1 MKPKQG
7 LNILRVRR
15 GAQSKLDF
23 LRIRHL
29 RFIALLHELGS
40 LAAVAERVAVSPS
53 AASMMLREI
62 DNLIGTQLFR
72 RAGRGMAPTQEGEGL
87 LARVHTILGE
97 VGALGSALERPAVP
111 LLRIGAFPHT
121 TVTVLPAIVV
131 ALTLREPVWR
141 LHLRDGSAEILLR
154 RLLDAEIDL
163 AVGRLP
169 RSLEKDKA
177 LTELAQRPLYQGS
190 LSVVCRR
197 NHPLE
202 RRRKLGIAELS
213 NWPWILPG
221 VESTTRIA
229 LIESFMRE
237 GLAPPVPAIESPSF
251 FYSLSLVAQTDYLTC
266 CANAAALKT
275 VHRLAIL
282 PIEIDASHA
291 PVSLIWRRTSA
302 VAERA
307 VRQLG
312 PLDLGKMPSAGLLV
326 RPNQSQVNN

>member
-1 MKPKQG
+1 MKPKHE
-7 LNILRVRR
+7 LNILKSRP
-15 GAQSKLDF
+15 GAPARLDF
-23 LRIRHL
+23 LRVRHL

-40 LAAVAERVAVSPS
+40 LAAVAERVSVSAS

-62 DNLIGTQLFR
+62 DNLLGAQLFR

-97 VGALGSALERPAVP
+97 VGALGSALEQPAVP

-121 TVTVLPAIVV
+121 TMTVLPAIVV
-131 ALTLREPVWR
+131 SLTLRNPVWR
-141 LHLRDGSAEILLR
+141 LRLQDESADVLLR

-163 AVGRLP
+163 VIGRLP
-169 RSLEKDKA
+169 RSVERDKA
-177 LTELAQRPLYQGS
+177 MAELTQRPLYQGS

-197 NHPLE
+197 GHPLE
-202 RRRKLGIAELS
+202 RARKLSIAELS

-221 VESTTRIA
+221 LDSTTRIA
-229 LIESFMRE
+229 LIEAFMRE
-237 GLAPPVPAIESPSF
+237 GLAPPVPVIESPSF

-266 CANAAALKT
+266 CANAAAFRT
-275 VHRLAIL
+275 THRLAVL
-282 PIEIDASHA
+282 PIEIDAGDA

-307 VRQLG
+307 VLQLEAN
-312 PLDLGKMPSAGLLV
+312 DLGKMLPAGLIG
-326 RPNQSQVNN
+326 R